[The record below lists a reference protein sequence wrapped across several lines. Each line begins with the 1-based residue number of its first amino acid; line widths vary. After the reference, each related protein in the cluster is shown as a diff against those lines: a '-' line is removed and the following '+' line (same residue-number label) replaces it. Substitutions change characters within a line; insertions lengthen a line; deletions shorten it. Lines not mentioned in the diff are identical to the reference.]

1 MKKNFSEDC
10 NEVKLEVQLS
20 KGQKKCNV
28 VQKEIGPGEKMIW
41 KGDDLSNCQYFDMDN
56 TVQVSVKASY
66 DNIKFCPLLLI
77 VELDDRDI
85 SQFRAQFDDIYYD
98 TNTNEKQH
106 NVKKFWLE
114 GKFHRHTNPQ
124 RLANFKNINS

>member
-1 MKKNFSEDC
+1 MKKDYSDC
-10 NEVKLEVQLS
+10 YENLLEVQLS

-66 DNIKFCPLLLI
+66 NTKFCPLLLI

-98 TNTNEKQH
+98 NNTNEKQH
-106 NVKKFWLE
+106 NIKKFWPE
-114 GKFHRHTNPQ
+114 GKFYESSRRHFQP
-124 RLANFKNINS
+124 

>member
-1 MKKNFSEDC
+1 MKKDYSDDC
-10 NEVKLEVQLS
+10 NEVLLEVQLS
-20 KGQKKCNV
+20 KRQKKCNV
-28 VQKEIGPGEKMIW
+28 VKKEIRPGEKMLW
-41 KGDDLSNCQYFDMDN
+41 KDDDLSNCQYFDMDN

-98 TNTNEKQH
+98 SNTNEKQH
-106 NVKKFWLE
+106 RIKKIWPE
-114 GKFHRHTNPQ
+114 GKCYRHTNPQ
-124 RLANFKNINS
+124 RLAGHL

>member
-1 MKKNFSEDC
+1 MFMKKDFSDDC

-85 SQFRAQFDDIYYD
+85 SQFRAQFDNIYYD
-98 TNTNEKQH
+98 NNTNEKQH
-106 NVKKFWLE
+106 NIKKLRPE
-114 GKFHRHTNPQ
+114 GKFYRHTNPQ
-124 RLANFKNINS
+124 RSEGHF